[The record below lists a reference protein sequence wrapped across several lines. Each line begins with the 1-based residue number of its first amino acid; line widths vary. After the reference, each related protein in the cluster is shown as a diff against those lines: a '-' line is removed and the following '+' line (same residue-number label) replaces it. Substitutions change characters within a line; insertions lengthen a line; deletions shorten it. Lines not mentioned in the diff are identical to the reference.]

1 MAGLPRVG
9 LSSLIFSHYYLT
21 GSAACILLGRTTNVQ
36 QTQLYPASQH
46 STALIK
52 TSLLSSPP
60 GQAGQTRAKQEQN
73 QETHSLVR

>member
-36 QTQLYPASQH
+36 QTQLYPAS
-46 STALIK
+46 TALIK